1 MEALLVAL
9 TILAGAMIQ
18 PARNHDRQQ
27 AQQAKATK

>member
-1 MEALLVAL
+1 MEALIIAL

-27 AQQAKATK
+27 VQQEKN